1 VALGCKRVEMNK
13 TWVTTDIGVNTAREH
28 TDERQAIDPPR
39 REGWGKGRGVETHV
53 VALRD
58 HD

>member
-13 TWVTTDIGVNTAREH
+13 TWVTTDIGVYKAREN
-28 TDERQAIDPPR
+28 TDDWQAIDPRR
-39 REGWGKGRGVETHV
+39 REGWGKGRGVETHI